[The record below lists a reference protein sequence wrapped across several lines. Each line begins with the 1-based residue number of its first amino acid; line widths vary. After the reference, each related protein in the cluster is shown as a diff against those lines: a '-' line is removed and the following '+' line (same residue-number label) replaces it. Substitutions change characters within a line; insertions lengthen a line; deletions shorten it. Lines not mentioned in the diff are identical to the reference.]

1 VRIVGPRG
9 TAPSDAVG
17 TDGPVARTD
26 ADPCLVGGV
35 ATRTHINPG
44 RLRRDV
50 PTVYYVTVNGNRVA
64 GPYESRKE
72 AKREADTRSTNEV
85 NLTYDVESVRE

>member
-1 VRIVGPRG
+1 M
-9 TAPSDAVG
+9 G
-17 TDGPVARTD
+17 TDGPAARTD
-26 ADPCLVGGV
+26 TNPCFVGGV
-35 ATRTHINPG
+35 PTRTHINPG
-44 RLRRDV
+44 ALRGAV

-85 NLTYDVESVRE
+85 NLTYGVESVRE